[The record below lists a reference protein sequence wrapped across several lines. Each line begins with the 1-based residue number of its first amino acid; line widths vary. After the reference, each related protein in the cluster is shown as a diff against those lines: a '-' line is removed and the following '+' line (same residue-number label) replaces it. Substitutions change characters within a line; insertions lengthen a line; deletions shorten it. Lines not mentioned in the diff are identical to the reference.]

1 MKIASSGAG
10 SFLEP
15 VSFRVNKPL
24 EVIHD
29 VSGRHYSGPK
39 QWFWLLH
46 HQSPWLHFSSG
57 TLSLEIS
64 HAPSL
69 HFDKNLINC
78 PHCNIYKPIS
88 LKWRHTVDLWH
99 MSRPVLQTT
108 KTTFLAFQSK
118 QTHIPSLSNATLQLF
133 MTKLSRGEKQT
144 TKNSNIVSPVQWRS
158 LQKNMLSE
166 VRCNWQW

>member
-24 EVIHD
+24 EVILN

-78 PHCNIYKPIS
+78 PHCNIYKTHFPEMTSYNRPMTYVKACATNHQNNIS
-88 LKWRHTVDLWH
+88 
-99 MSRPVLQTT
+99 SISI
-108 KTTFLAFQSK
+108 KTDTYSISQQCNF
-118 QTHIPSLSNATLQLF
+118 ATLYDK
-133 MTKLSRGEKQT
+133 TVTRRKAD
-144 TKNSNIVSPVQWRS
+144 N
-158 LQKNMLSE
+158 
-166 VRCNWQW
+166 